1 MPRPVYVILV
11 RYKSL
16 ILSLAARQSIK
27 PPTPQRI
34 FFIENINKQIAVQSA
49 LTCWL
54 GQFTSKE
61 PSGLQTSGLSAEIVI
76 AGVVRKVALM

>member
-1 MPRPVYVILV
+1 MPCPEYVILV
-11 RYKSL
+11 THNSL

-34 FFIENINKQIAVQSA
+34 FFLENINKQIAVQSV

-61 PSGLQTSGLSAEIVI
+61 PSGLQTSGPSAEIVI
-76 AGVVRKVALM
+76 SWVV